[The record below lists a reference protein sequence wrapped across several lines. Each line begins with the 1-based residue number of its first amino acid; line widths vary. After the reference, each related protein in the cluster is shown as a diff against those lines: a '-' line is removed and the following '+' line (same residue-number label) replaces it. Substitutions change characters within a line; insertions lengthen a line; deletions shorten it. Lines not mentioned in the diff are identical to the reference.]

1 MGSLAYQILGALVL
15 DPSIYEYVEG
25 RRSNTAAAVM
35 IVIASSLAAGIG
47 AAGLAGPTVTNL
59 VLITAVALAT
69 WLAWAG
75 LILYVGGL
83 ILPERQT
90 RVDYGELVRT
100 IGFAAAPGLFQVF
113 GLFTTI
119 TVPVFVVSWIWMLAA
134 MIVAVRQA
142 LDFQST
148 WRAIGVCIVTLCLVL
163 TTAIAMALALQTR
176 VS

>member
-1 MGSLAYQILGALVL
+1 MGSFAYQILGALAL
-15 DPSIYEYVEG
+15 DPSIYEYVEA
-25 RRSNTAAAVM
+25 RRPSTVAAVTV
-35 IVIASSLAAGIG
+35 VIASSLAAGIG
-47 AAGLAGPTVTNL
+47 AAGLAGPTLTNL
-59 VLITAVALAT
+59 ILICGMALAT

-100 IGFAAAPGLFQVF
+100 IGFAAAPGLFQIF

-119 TVPVFVVSWIWMLAA
+119 AVPVFVVSWIWMLAA

-148 WRAIGVCIVTLCLVL
+148 WRAVGVCVVTLCVVL
-163 TTAIAMALALQTR
+163 MTTIAIALALQTR